1 VQPRARADCPR
12 EYPAPELRNYLAVR
26 GAGPIR
32 MGGSLHVGREMVVR
46 PVDCA
51 CRRLLECGGS
61 TARQKTVAKY
71 VERFRAEGVE
81 GLRAAP

>member
-1 VQPRARADCPR
+1 
-12 EYPAPELRNYLAVR
+12 
-26 GAGPIR
+26 
-32 MGGSLHVGREMVVR
+32 LHVGREMVVR

-71 VERFRAEGVE
+71 VERIRAEGVE